1 MSGFGGHRR
10 CGRAKPGELY
20 IQWQTGRSCW
30 IMRTM
35 GGQDGNG
42 NAIPPEVVSKH
53 RGWAEARHALTAL
66 QVAAERERVAGGSG
80 RRVFPSGDI
89 PRLWAYRIQDNARNQ
104 QGNLY
109 FQGDTIYSYGGHFP
123 IARHVERRGRRA
135 VLFTTRSW
143 SSTTSGHKW
152 SVRAAIPDGVTVFE
166 VPGVEVNT
174 GRATVAEHKRNFEYF
189 AGEIKRWIVD
199 AARAKLRRQELL
211 RSIHLMRELARDYA
225 EFFGVMAPRLPKVPD
240 LEAYGRELR
249 HNSALVAAENRKLN
263 RIARITNRLLW
274 GG

>member
-1 MSGFGGHRR
+1 
-10 CGRAKPGELY
+10 
-20 IQWQTGRSCW
+20 
-30 IMRTM
+30 
-35 GGQDGNG
+35 
-42 NAIPPEVVSKH
+42 
-53 RGWAEARHALTAL
+53 
-66 QVAAERERVAGGSG
+66 VAAERERVAGGSG

-263 RIARITNRLLW
+263 RIARTTNRLL
-274 GG
+274 GVEAKG